1 MANGVVRPSWLRRGR
16 YAWLHPRLWLR
27 RVVLWCGAVAVGV
40 AAIAFALSAEFAND
54 VHQRMVDLSPLLP
67 FVVGPAGLALVVW
80 ITRRFFPGTQGSG
93 IPQTIAALGVT
104 DEKLRDKLLSPRVA
118 IGKFLLTVLA
128 LFSGASVGRE
138 GPTVQIGASIMHSLG
153 RLTRFSR
160 IEAER
165 GLILAGGAAGV
176 AAAFNTPLAGV
187 VFAIEEMSRSF
198 ESRTSGTVLTAVIVA
213 GIVSLWWL
221 GDYTYFGS
229 TAAVLDGPTAWI
241 AVLTCGVVGGFAGGV
256 FSQLLIAFSRRGLP
270 GRLGVYARKRPVMF
284 AAYCGFA
291 LAVIGTISGGSTY
304 GTGYHEARSILEGT
318 GELSAAYGILKV
330 VATLISY
337 VSGIPGGVFAPSLAI
352 GAGLGDN
359 LAALAPYAPAGAVIV
374 LGMVAYFAGVV
385 QAPVTAF
392 VIVIEMTDNHDMIV
406 PLMAASLLAA
416 GCSRIVCRRPLYKA
430 LADQFLGKSGRKKEK
445 VPTEAEETP
454 KQSVD

>member
-1 MANGVVRPSWLRRGR
+1 MANGVVPPSLLRRGR
-16 YAWLHPRLWLR
+16 HALANPRLWLR
-27 RVVLWCGAVAVGV
+27 RIVLWVGAVAVGL
-40 AAIAFALSAEFAND
+40 AAIAFAISAEFAND
-54 VHQRMVDLSPLLP
+54 VHQQMVEISPLLP
-67 FVVGPAGLALVVW
+67 FFVGPAGLALVVW
-80 ITRRFFPGTQGSG
+80 ITRRFFAGTQGSG
-93 IPQTIAALGVT
+93 IPQTIAALSVN
-104 DEKLRDKLLSPRVA
+104 DEKTRNQLLSPRVA
-118 IGKFLLTVLA
+118 LGKFLLTLMA

-153 RLTRFSR
+153 RLTKFSR

-176 AAAFNTPLAGV
+176 AAAFNTPLAGI

-221 GDYTYFGS
+221 GDYTYFGRTS
-229 TAAVLDGPTAWI
+229 AVLEGGAAWI
-241 AVLTCGVVGGFAGGV
+241 AVLMCGVVGGFAGGA
-256 FSQLLIAFSRRGLP
+256 FSQLLIVFSRGIP
-270 GRLGVYARKRPVMF
+270 GRLGVYAKQRPVLF

-291 LAVIGTISGGSTY
+291 LALIGAISGGTTY

-318 GELSAAYGILKV
+318 GELSGSYGILKMLATV
-330 VATLISY
+330 VSY

-352 GAGLGDN
+352 GAGLGHN
-359 LAALAPYAPAGAVIV
+359 LAELAPYAPAGAVIV

-416 GCSRIVCRRPLYKA
+416 GCSRIVCHRPLYKA
-430 LADQFLGKSGRKKEK
+430 LSDQFLNRSRDGK
-445 VPTEAEETP
+445 
-454 KQSVD
+454 

>member
-1 MANGVVRPSWLRRGR
+1 VANGVVPPSLLRRGR
-16 YAWLHPRLWLR
+16 HAWLSPRLWLR
-27 RVVLWCGAVAVGV
+27 RIVLWLGAVAVGV
-40 AAIAFALSAEFAND
+40 AAIAFALGAEFANNA
-54 VHQRMVDLSPLLP
+54 HQRMVALSPLLP
-67 FVVGPAGLALVVW
+67 FIVGPAGFALVTW
-80 ITRRFFPGTQGSG
+80 ITRRFFAGTQGSG
-93 IPQTIAALGVT
+93 IPQTIAALGV
-104 DEKLRDKLLSPRVA
+104 DDDKLRNQLLSPRVA
-118 IGKFLLTVLA
+118 IGKFLLTVMA

-160 IEAER
+160 VEAER

-221 GDYTYFGS
+221 GDYTYFGRTSAVLEGS
-229 TAAVLDGPTAWI
+229 TAWVP
-241 AVLTCGVVGGFAGGV
+241 VFMCGVVGGFLGGA
-256 FSQLLIAFSRRGLP
+256 FSQLLIFFSRRGLP
-270 GRLGVYARKRPVMF
+270 GKLGRYAREEPIIF
-284 AAYCGFA
+284 AACCGLA
-291 LAVIGTISGGSTY
+291 LATIGAISGGTTY

-318 GELSAAYGILKV
+318 GEMSGAYGILKLL
-330 VATLISY
+330 ATLISY
-337 VSGIPGGVFAPSLAI
+337 ISGIPGGVFAPSLAI
-352 GAGLGDN
+352 GAGIGDN

-416 GCSRIVCRRPLYKA
+416 GCSRIVCHRPLYKA
-430 LADQFLGKSGRKKEK
+430 LADQFVGR
-445 VPTEAEETP
+445 AER
-454 KQSVD
+454 VR